1 MVDRLPSG
9 FVIDESPPGLPP
21 GFAIDP
27 PQAEGPPVRTVDAL
41 TRAALDRVAENL
53 LSIPSIAEG
62 LGRQGLQSLGLD
74 VSGETVIPRGS
85 VAPVRALGQMGE
97 SALERIKEG
106 DIPGAFQAA
115 TSFDPALEQVEAEGQ
130 RVRQEAPG
138 ATQVGEVVGDVSSL
152 LLAGRPAIRGAG
164 RGVQAAAGV
173 AGRTTAQAF
182 PRITKALE
190 TAKLKPGLV
199 RAIDQTLK
207 SQFATRTAGGVVKA
221 AETGL
226 EGVTLALLDE
236 GDPLTTGLVSAGFQ
250 SGGSLSRDV
259 LRRIG
264 SKGIGA
270 GIMGSAMT
278 IFLLQNFIPGGKN
291 FVTEAFELSR
301 DKFSLAVL
309 AGAGA
314 AMLGTGR
321 PGAGAISRNFPRIAS
336 EFRAAVRG
344 GVIDSVRE
352 LAGNREAGNLV
363 PEMVLGRM
371 VREPSFFGPGAVR
384 KIGESVRDGRKSVTS
399 TIDRLIRNDT
409 AFRRKVESLDPV
421 PASIGPE
428 IPAPTGPTP
437 TGRPAQFPM
446 LVP

>member
-27 PQAEGPPVRTVDAL
+27 PQADGPPVRTVDAL
-41 TRAALDRVAENL
+41 TRAALDRVASNL

-74 VSGETVIPRGS
+74 VSGETAIPRGS

-97 SALERIKEG
+97 SALEKIKEG

-115 TSFDPALEQVEAEGQ
+115 TSFDPALARVEAEAARLRQ
-130 RVRQEAPG
+130 RAPG

-173 AGRTTAQAF
+173 VGRTGAQAF

-190 TAKLKPGLV
+190 TARSKPGLV
-199 RAIDQTLK
+199 KVVDEALK
-207 SQFATRTAGGVVKA
+207 SQFAGRVGGGVVRA

-226 EGVTLALLDE
+226 EGVTLAILDE
-236 GDPLTTGLVSAGFQ
+236 GDPLTTGLASAGFQ
-250 SGGSLSRDV
+250 AGGSLSRDV

-352 LAGNREAGNLV
+352 LAGNRESGNLV
-363 PEMVLGRM
+363 PEMVLSRM
-371 VREPSFFGPGAVR
+371 TRDPSFFGPGVVK
-384 KIGESVRDGRKSVTS
+384 KIGESIRDRRKSVTS
-399 TIDRLIRNDT
+399 TIDRMIRDDT

-421 PASIGPE
+421 LAGPE
-428 IPAPTGPTP
+428 IPAPTGPPP